1 MAKPAARIALVQA
14 VVVLALLGLVARAAQ
29 VQLIQRD
36 QWVEAGKPRR
46 LAVRPLPARRGT
58 ILDRS
63 GRPLAVS
70 QQFYHV
76 NISFP
81 QVRDTARLVSLASRH
96 LGVRPAA
103 MRQAVRTRRDYY
115 LHGPWSA
122 SQIDSLRPLRGV
134 HLESV
139 YLRHY
144 PAGGLARPVIG
155 TLHPDSGYGTSGLE
169 RAFDSLLAGRAGEA
183 VFLRDGAGRLYQS
196 PSRRVREPVEGA
208 DVVLTIDTELQGIA
222 ETGLTDAIAEYAAEG
237 GDVVFLDI
245 RTGEVLAAASQL
257 ASGTDHRAGATVFT
271 APFEPGST
279 AKLFT
284 AAGLLSRQRV
294 DSTRTVSGENG
305 RWAMP
310 VSSTRVRILE
320 DTHAE
325 REPLTLQR
333 AVQVSSNIAMAK
345 FSQLLAPEEQ
355 YETLRDFGFGAP
367 TGVEFPGEAPGRLA
381 RPHRWNA
388 GYSGPSHAIGYE
400 FGVTAIQLAAA
411 YAAIANEGVLLAP
424 TLVREIRDPDG
435 TTRYRHVPE
444 VVRRVITADVAARLR
459 YYLQEAAG
467 VEGTGSRV
475 QLANVSV
482 LGKTG
487 TARLFEGGAYQP
499 GKFTASFAGIFP
511 AHEPQLVVIAR
522 LTNPRGGYGGL
533 TAAPL
538 TRRMLEEALAARESA
553 LDRRALGARTAPA
566 PDRAPAPSGEPA
578 PLQVVDLPVAGKD
591 SLSSG
596 RPVPEVSGRSV
607 REAVLLLHRR
617 GFRVRVTGSGV
628 VRGSRPA
635 AGATLAPGATVQIL
649 AGDAP

>member
-1 MAKPAARIALVQA
+1 MAKPAARIAAIQVAMALG
-14 VVVLALLGLVARAAQ
+14 LLGLVVRAAQ
-29 VQLIQRD
+29 VQLVQRER
-36 QWVEAGKPRR
+36 WVEAGRSRR

-58 ILDRS
+58 ILDRNGS
-63 GRPLAVS
+63 PLAVS
-70 QQFYHV
+70 QQFFRV
-76 NISFP
+76 NIAFP

-96 LGVRPAA
+96 LGVRPEALRRAA
-103 MRQAVRTRRDYY
+103 RTRRDYY

-122 SQIDSLRPLRGV
+122 SEVDSLRPLRGV
-134 HLESV
+134 HLESI

-155 TLHPDSGYGTSGLE
+155 TLHPDSGFGTSGLE
-169 RAFDSLLAGRAGEA
+169 RAFDSVLAGRAGEA

-196 PSRRVREPVEGA
+196 PARRVREPRGGS
-208 DVVLTIDTELQGIA
+208 DIVLTIDTELQSIA
-222 ETGLTDAIAEYAAEG
+222 ETGLTDAITEYAAEG

-245 RTGEVLAAASQL
+245 RTGEVLAAASQIG
-257 ASGTDHRAGATVFT
+257 ADTENRAGATVFT

-284 AAGLLSRQRV
+284 AAGLLARQRV
-294 DSTRTVSGENG
+294 DSTQSVSGENG

-310 VSSTRVRILE
+310 VSSTRVRLIE

-325 REPLTLQR
+325 KEPLTLQR

-345 FSQLLAPEEQ
+345 FSLLLAPEEQ
-355 YETLRDFGFGAP
+355 FETLRDFGFGTP
-367 TGVEFPGEAPGRLA
+367 TGVEFPGEASGRLA

-435 TTRYRHVPE
+435 ETRYQHVPE

-459 YYLQEAAG
+459 FYLQEAAG
-467 VEGTGSRV
+467 AEGTGSQV
-475 QLANVSV
+475 QLANVGV

-487 TARLFEGGAYQP
+487 TARLFERGAYQP

-511 AHEPQLVVIAR
+511 AHDPQLVVISR

-553 LDRRALGARTAPA
+553 LDRRVLGARTARTPTVEPEA
-566 PDRAPAPSGEPA
+566 RGEPT
-578 PLQVVDLPVAGKD
+578 PLQTVDLPVPADD
-591 SLSSG
+591 SLSA
-596 RPVPEVSGRSV
+596 RRAVPEVVGRSV

-617 GFRVRVTGSGV
+617 GFRVRVSGSGV

-635 AGATLAPGATVQIL
+635 AGASLAPGSTVQVL
-649 AGDAP
+649 AGDSP

>member
-1 MAKPAARIALVQA
+1 M
-14 VVVLALLGLVARAAQ
+14 VLGLLGLIARAAQ

-36 QWVEAGKPRR
+36 TWVEAGRSRR

-58 ILDRS
+58 ILDRN

-70 QQFYHV
+70 QPFYHV
-76 NISFP
+76 NIAFS
-81 QVRDTARLVSLASRH
+81 QVRDTTRLVSLASRH
-96 LGVRPAA
+96 LGVRAA
-103 MRQAVRTRRDYY
+103 VLRRAARTRRDYY

-122 SQIDSLRPLRGV
+122 SQVDSLRPLRGI
-134 HLESV
+134 HLEAV

-155 TLHPDSGYGTSGLE
+155 TLHPDSGFGTSGLE
-169 RAFDSLLAGRAGEA
+169 RAFDSLLTGRPGEA

-196 PSRRVREPVEGA
+196 PSRRVREPVGGS
-208 DVVLTIDTELQGIA
+208 DVVLTIDTELQSIA
-222 ETGLTDAIAEYAAEG
+222 ETGLADAITEYGAEG
-237 GDVVFLDI
+237 GDVVFLDT
-245 RTGEVLAAASQL
+245 RTGDVLAAASQM
-257 ASGTDHRAGATVFT
+257 ASENDRGAGATVFT

-284 AAGLLSRQRV
+284 AAGLLSRHRV
-294 DSTRTVSGENG
+294 DSTRSVSGENG

-310 VSSTRVRILE
+310 VSSTRVRVIE

-325 REPLTLQR
+325 PGPLTLQR

-345 FSQLLAPEEQ
+345 FSLLLAPEEQ
-355 YETLRDFGFGAP
+355 YETLRDFGFGTP
-367 TGVEFPGEAPGRLA
+367 TGVEFPGEASGRLA
-381 RPHRWNA
+381 RPHRWTTN
-388 GYSGPSHAIGYE
+388 YSGPSHAIGYE

-435 TTRYRHVPE
+435 ETRYQHKPE
-444 VVRRVITADVAARLR
+444 VVRRVVTGEVASRLL

-467 VEGTGSRV
+467 AEGTGGRV
-475 QLANVSV
+475 QLANVRV

-487 TARLFEGGAYQP
+487 TARLFESGAYQP

-511 AHEPQLVVIAR
+511 AHDPRLVVISR

-553 LDRRALGARTAPA
+553 LDRRTLSARTARPPTDVPA
-566 PDRAPAPSGEPA
+566 VPGVPTPV
-578 PLQVVDLPVAGKD
+578 QKVDLPVSTD
-591 SLSSG
+591 DP
-596 RPVPEVSGRSV
+596 RPSPRAVPEVAGRSV

-617 GFRVRVTGSGV
+617 GFRVRVSGSGV

-635 AGATLAPGATVQIL
+635 AGASAVPGSVVHVL
-649 AGDAP
+649 AGDAG